1 MSKYKYNTK
10 DLYEATNGGLDILEK
25 HFPKG
30 ANKKHFKLDE
40 QEKTASAIFFDA
52 KTHWVIKDFSSGK
65 SYDAVSAVML
75 LKGIEFKEAIQLL
88 YAENNLAGAKTV
100 VSSNITFKDNT
111 EKLPKTYFKIEVQKE
126 YTNLDAIGKYVTPEI
141 AKAYNLVQIKSYD
154 KITSKEGKL
163 MITEA
168 TPNYPIFAY
177 SDNLKKWAKTYK
189 PSEYKR
195 LDKDGKTVNF
205 KHGYLGEKPQTYVH
219 GLERILKDVD
229 EKKILEVLELLNIVN
244 LKSFERIE
252 LKEELDE
259 LQIENIIICSGG
271 SDGLNLASIS
281 NDYYPIWFNSEGE
294 QITYDLYQRLNKLC
308 KNFYN
313 LPDIDIAGKKYAHTL
328 SNKFWNIETVWLPV
342 SKMGTKGK
350 DFRDWLKYYANAPI
364 ESVNRAFDK
373 MLNYT
378 VKCNFID
385 KNDKGRPAINLANF
399 HYFLNCNNFYS
410 YKEIIN

>member
-1 MSKYKYNTK
+1 MSNYKYNTK

-25 HFPKG
+25 YFSQG
-30 ANKKHFKLDE
+30 IGKKHFKLNDN
-40 QEKTASAIFFDA
+40 EKTASAIFYNA

-100 VSSNITFKDNT
+100 VSSNIIFKENT

-126 YTNLDAIGKYVTPEI
+126 YTNLDAIGEHVTPEI

-195 LDKDGKTVNF
+195 LDKNGKTVNF

-219 GLERILKDVD
+219 GLERILNDVD
-229 EKKILEVLELLNIVN
+229 EKKILKL
-244 LKSFERIE
+244 
-252 LKEELDE
+252 LDE
-259 LQIENIIICSGG
+259 IKE
-271 SDGLNLASIS
+271 DRAS
-281 NDYYPIWFNSEGE
+281 
-294 QITYDLYQRLNKLC
+294 
-308 KNFYN
+308 
-313 LPDIDIAGKKYAHTL
+313 
-328 SNKFWNIETVWLPV
+328 
-342 SKMGTKGK
+342 
-350 DFRDWLKYYANAPI
+350 
-364 ESVNRAFDK
+364 
-373 MLNYT
+373 
-378 VKCNFID
+378 
-385 KNDKGRPAINLANF
+385 
-399 HYFLNCNNFYS
+399 FYS
-410 YKEIIN
+410 STDAKEKNGIKDS